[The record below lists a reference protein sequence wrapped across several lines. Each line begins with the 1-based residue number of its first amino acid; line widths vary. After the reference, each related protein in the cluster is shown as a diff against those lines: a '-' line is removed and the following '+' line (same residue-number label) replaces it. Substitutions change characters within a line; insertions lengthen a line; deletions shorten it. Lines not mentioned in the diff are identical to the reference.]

1 MSAAKS
7 PLMIS
12 LMSEPWRPLAT
23 VSGRPG
29 LPTYRWL
36 HCLSTTGR
44 RAPRRPW
51 IPVPGPRPEP
61 LRRLPPV
68 PPGYLAASGV
78 RFASTIASGAWPPA
92 TVATPAPGKIGGRE
106 TLPPPVGYRTP
117 VRRRRSHPPPGLYF
131 WSSFP
136 GGHGI
141 LPQCFSPS
149 VLSTAFGPS
158 THHRRRHPC
167 AGLGSP

>member
-1 MSAAKS
+1 MTSPMSG
-7 PLMIS
+7 
-12 LMSEPWRPLAT
+12 PWRPSLTA
-23 VSGRPG
+23 SGRPG
-29 LPTYRWL
+29 PPRCQWRP
-36 HCLSTTGR
+36 CPSATT

-51 IPVPGPRPEP
+51 TLVPIHRLGPLHRP
-61 LRRLPPV
+61 PPV
-68 PPGYLAASGV
+68 PPSCLAASRV
-78 RFASTIASGAWPPA
+78 RSASTIASGAWLPA
-92 TVATPAPGKIGGRE
+92 TVVTPAPGTIGGRE
-106 TLPPPVGYRTP
+106 TLQPPVGHRPP

>member
-1 MSAAKS
+1 MTSPMSG
-7 PLMIS
+7 PWGPS
-12 LMSEPWRPLAT
+12 LTA
-23 VSGRPG
+23 SGRPG
-29 LPTYRWL
+29 PPKYQWL
-36 HCLSTTGR
+36 HCLSTTSR

-61 LRRLPPV
+61 LRPLPPV
-68 PPGYLAASGV
+68 PPGYLAASRV
-78 RFASTIASGAWPPA
+78 RSASTIASGAWPPA
-92 TVATPAPGKIGGRE
+92 TAATPALGKIGGRE
-106 TLPPPVGYRTP
+106 MLQPPVGYRTP

-141 LPQCFSPS
+141 LPQCFSTS
-149 VLSTAFGPS
+149 VLSTTCGPS
-158 THHRRRHPC
+158 THHRRRQPC